1 MQEGLEFVRE
11 LVLDLQFSEFSLVGA
26 QVQLRRLPIRQDN
39 RRRDFQGEPTDY
51 SKSFLDLPHFWARK
65 QLLAPVAALPAVQQ
79 PLVPHLPSVLVAT

>member
-11 LVLDLQFSEFSLVGA
+11 LELDLLFSEFSPVGV
-26 QVQLRRLPIRQDN
+26 QLQLRRLPIRQDN

-65 QLLAPVAALPAVQQ
+65 QPLGLTVALLPV
-79 PLVPHLPSVLVAT
+79 